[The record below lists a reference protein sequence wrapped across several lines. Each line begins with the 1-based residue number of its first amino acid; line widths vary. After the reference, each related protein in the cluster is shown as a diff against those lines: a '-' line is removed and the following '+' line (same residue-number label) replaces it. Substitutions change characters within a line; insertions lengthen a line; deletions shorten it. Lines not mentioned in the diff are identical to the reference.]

1 MTERVSSQVAPVS
14 SAESVDVERPEGLR
28 ERKKR
33 RTRQQISDIATALF
47 VERGFDEVPIAEVA
61 RRADVSVN
69 TVYNYFST
77 KEDLIF
83 DRADEVIDR
92 SARMVREREVG
103 ESAARAI
110 LRRLRAEVA
119 RRDSALGLFP
129 DFARFLRMVHGS
141 AALLARLSQMRRGS
155 VEALAA
161 QLVRETGSAAD
172 DPEPLLMAAQLSW
185 IESTV
190 FQRVGTLLTRDV
202 AVGDIADEVADWLDR
217 IEGMFSRAVLE
228 YAPRLE
234 PAQGES
240 AAFQD
245 GPAGGEGPVSREG
258 GRGADG

>member
-1 MTERVSSQVAPVS
+1 MTERVSSQATP
-14 SAESVDVERPEGLR
+14 AESVESERPEGLR

-47 VERGFDEVPIAEVA
+47 VERGFDEVSIAEVA

-69 TVYNYFST
+69 TVYNYFSA

-83 DRADEVIDR
+83 DRADGVIDR
-92 SARMVREREVG
+92 PARMVREREVG
-103 ESAARAI
+103 ETAARAV

-129 DFARFLRMVHGS
+129 NFARFLRMAHGS
-141 AALLARLSQMRRGS
+141 TALLARLFQMQRSS

-161 QLVRETGSAAD
+161 QLVQETGSAAD

-190 FQRVGTLLTRDV
+190 FQRVGSLLTQDV
-202 AVGDIADEVADWLDR
+202 AVDDIADEVADWLDR
-217 IEGMFSRAVLE
+217 IEGMLSHAVLE
-228 YAPRLE
+228 YAPRPEPDQGE
-234 PAQGES
+234 PAASGEES
-240 AAFQD
+240 A
-245 GPAGGEGPVSREG
+245 SREG
-258 GRGADG
+258 RRSADG